1 MANKKKTQKANVGN
15 RADVQGVRE
24 PNRAYLNHV
33 QQQAKKMAELMGPKL
48 GQQYIKDAL
57 KDWPK
62 LLVVELKKFDA

>member
-1 MANKKKTQKANVGN
+1 MANKKKSQKANLGN
-15 RADVQGVRE
+15 QADVERVRE

-33 QQQAKKMAELMGPKL
+33 QMQARKMAELMGPKL

-62 LLVVELKKFDA
+62 LLLVELKKFGA